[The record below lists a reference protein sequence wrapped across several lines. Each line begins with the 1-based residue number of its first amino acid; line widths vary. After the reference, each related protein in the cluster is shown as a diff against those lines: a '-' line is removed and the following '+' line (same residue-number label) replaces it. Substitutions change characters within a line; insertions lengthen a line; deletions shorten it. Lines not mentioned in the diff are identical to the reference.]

1 MATNVFF
8 RNYDNFN
15 EQQLID
21 DLVIES
27 IRMYGVD
34 VIYIKRSFGAIDSV
48 FNEDDL
54 PLYDETFEFEAYVK
68 NVDGFEGEG
77 DFLSKFGLQIRDQ
90 VTFSVANR
98 TFERFVTREETSLIR
113 PREGDLIYFPLSQ
126 KMYEIKF
133 VEHES
138 IFYQS
143 GALQV
148 QDMRCELIEYSGQRF
163 QTGRVPIDT
172 YFDPI
177 DTTATTTLEALANTT
192 GDVFGVTDGADNLS
206 RNYTFETEGDNI
218 LDFSETDPF
227 SENINISDS

>member
-27 IRMYGVD
+27 IKMYGVD
-34 VIYIKRSFGAIDSV
+34 VLYVKRSIGSRDTV
-48 FNEDDL
+48 FNEDDT
-54 PLYDETFEFEAYVK
+54 PIYDEVFEFESYVK

-98 TFERFVTREETSLIR
+98 TFEKYVTRENNDIIR
-113 PREGDLIYFPLSQ
+113 PREGDLIFFPLNS
-126 KMYEIKF
+126 KMYEIKN

-138 IFYQS
+138 VFYQS

-148 QDMRCELIEYSGQRF
+148 FDIVCELIEYSNQIFR
-163 QTGRVPIDT
+163 TGRDNVDAYFDDIITDT
-172 YFDPI
+172 Y
-177 DTTATTTLEALANTT
+177 TNVGANNASTLVGLANT
-192 GDVFGVTDGADNLS
+192 DPIARNLFYE
-206 RNYTFETEGDNI
+206 REGDSI
-218 LDFSETDPF
+218 IDFTEIDPF
-227 SENINISDS
+227 SEVIEIQDS

>member
-27 IRMYGVD
+27 IKMYGVD
-34 VIYIKRSFGAIDSV
+34 VLYVKRSIGSRDTV
-48 FNEDDL
+48 FNEDDT
-54 PLYDETFEFEAYVK
+54 PIYDEVFEFESYVK

-98 TFERFVTREETSLIR
+98 TFERFVTRENNDIVR
-113 PREGDLIYFPLSQ
+113 PREGDLIFFPLNS
-126 KMYEIKF
+126 KMYEIKN

-138 IFYQS
+138 VFYQS

-148 QDMRCELIEYSGQRF
+148 FDIVCELIEYSNQIFR
-163 QTGRVPIDT
+163 TGRDNVDAYFDDIITDT
-172 YFDPI
+172 Y
-177 DTTATTTLEALANTT
+177 TNVGANNASTLVGLANT
-192 GDVFGVTDGADNLS
+192 DPIARNLFYE
-206 RNYTFETEGDNI
+206 REGDSI
-218 LDFSETDPF
+218 IDFTEIDPF
-227 SENINISDS
+227 SEVIEIQDS

>member
-27 IRMYGVD
+27 IKMYGVD
-34 VIYIKRSFGAIDSV
+34 VIYVKRSLGAVDEIL
-48 FNEDDL
+48 NEDDL
-54 PLYDETFEFEAYVK
+54 PLYDEVFQFEAYVK

-77 DFLSKFGLQIRDQ
+77 DFLSKFGLQIRDSI
-90 VTFSVANR
+90 TFTVANR
-98 TFERFVTREETSLIR
+98 TFERFVTREVVEMIR
-113 PREGDLIYFPLSQ
+113 PREGDLIYFPLNE
-126 KMYEIKF
+126 KMFEIKF

-138 IFYQS
+138 VFYQS

-163 QTGRVPIDT
+163 NTGYPNIDN
-172 YFDPI
+172 YFDDI
-177 DTTATTTLEALANTT
+177 DTTATTTLQGLSNTEAQGYDTL
-192 GDVFGVTDGADNLS
+192 ADNY
-206 RNYTFETEGDNI
+206 NFETEGDNI

-227 SENINISDS
+227 TENINISDT

>member
-27 IRMYGVD
+27 IKMYGVD
-34 VIYIKRSFGAIDSV
+34 VLYVKRSIGSRDSV
-48 FNEDDL
+48 FNEDDT
-54 PLYDETFEFEAYVK
+54 PIYDEVFESESYVK

-77 DFLSKFGLQIRDQ
+77 NFLSKFGLQIRDQ

-98 TFERFVTREETSLIR
+98 TFERFVTRENNDIVR
-113 PREGDLIYFPLSQ
+113 PREGDLIFFPLNS
-126 KMYEIKF
+126 KMYEIKN

-138 IFYQS
+138 VFYQS

-148 QDMRCELIEYSGQRF
+148 FDIVCELIEYSNQIFR
-163 QTGRVPIDT
+163 TGRDNVDAYFDDIITDT
-172 YFDPI
+172 Y
-177 DTTATTTLEALANTT
+177 TNVGANNASTLVGLANT
-192 GDVFGVTDGADNLS
+192 DPIARNLFYE
-206 RNYTFETEGDNI
+206 REGDSI
-218 LDFSETDPF
+218 IDFTEIDPF
-227 SENINISDS
+227 SEVIEIQDS

>member
-27 IRMYGVD
+27 IKMYGVD
-34 VIYIKRSFGAIDSV
+34 VLYVKRSIGSRDTV
-48 FNEDDL
+48 FNEDDT
-54 PLYDETFEFEAYVK
+54 PIYDEVFEFESYVK

-98 TFERFVTREETSLIR
+98 TFEKYVTRENNDIVR
-113 PREGDLIYFPLSQ
+113 PREGDLIFFPLNS
-126 KMYEIKF
+126 KMYEIKN

-138 IFYQS
+138 VFYQS

-148 QDMRCELIEYSGQRF
+148 FDIVCELIEYSNQIFR
-163 QTGRVPIDT
+163 TGRDNVDAYFDDIITDT
-172 YFDPI
+172 Y
-177 DTTATTTLEALANTT
+177 TNVGANNASTLVGLANT
-192 GDVFGVTDGADNLS
+192 DPIARNLFYE
-206 RNYTFETEGDNI
+206 REGDSI
-218 LDFSETDPF
+218 IDFTEIDPF
-227 SENINISDS
+227 SEVIEIQDS

>member
-8 RNYDNFN
+8 NNYGNFN

-27 IRMYGVD
+27 IKMYGVD
-34 VIYIKRSFGAIDSV
+34 VIYIKRSLGAVDTV

-90 VTFSVANR
+90 VTFTVANR
-98 TFERFVTREETSLIR
+98 TFERFVTREVVDMIR
-113 PREGDLIYFPLSQ
+113 PKEGDVIYFPLNE
-126 KMYEIKF
+126 KMFEIKD

-138 IFYQS
+138 VFYQT

-148 QDMRCELIEYSGQRF
+148 FDMRCELIEYSGQRF
-163 QTGRVPIDT
+163 VTGREPIDT
-172 YFDPI
+172 YFDDI
-177 DTTATTTLEALANTT
+177 KTETFTSNNALTLDTLANT
-192 GDVFGVTDGADNLS
+192 DPIA
-206 RNYTFETEGDNI
+206 RNYTYETTGDSI
-218 LDFSETDPF
+218 IDFTEIDPF
-227 SENINISDS
+227 SEVIEIQDS

>member
-27 IRMYGVD
+27 IKMYGVD
-34 VIYIKRSFGAIDSV
+34 VLYVKRSIGSRDSV
-48 FNEDDL
+48 FNEDDT
-54 PLYDETFEFEAYVK
+54 PIYDEVFEFESYVK

-98 TFERFVTREETSLIR
+98 TFERFVTRENNNIVR
-113 PREGDLIYFPLSQ
+113 PREGDLIFFPLNS
-126 KMYEIKF
+126 KMYEIKN

-138 IFYQS
+138 VFYQS

-148 QDMRCELIEYSGQRF
+148 FDIVCELIEYSNQIFR
-163 QTGRVPIDT
+163 TGRDNVDAYFDDIITDT
-172 YFDPI
+172 Y
-177 DTTATTTLEALANTT
+177 TNVGANNASTLVGLANT
-192 GDVFGVTDGADNLS
+192 DPIARNLFYE
-206 RNYTFETEGDNI
+206 REGDSI
-218 LDFSETDPF
+218 IDFTEIDPF
-227 SENINISDS
+227 SEVIEIQDS